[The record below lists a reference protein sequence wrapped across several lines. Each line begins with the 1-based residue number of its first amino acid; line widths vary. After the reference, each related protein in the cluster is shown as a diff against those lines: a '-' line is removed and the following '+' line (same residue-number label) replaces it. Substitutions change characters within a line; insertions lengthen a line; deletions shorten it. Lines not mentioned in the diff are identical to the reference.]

1 MTSFGWQRSRSL
13 GKDCQYRWELARL
26 KMLLNLL
33 FPRRRRRR
41 LPSSRIVVSSYLPH
55 PPLPPLPPRSLYFMT
70 FNIVAT
76 NFNFARHLL
85 LILLLCA
92 CRTNANKY
100 HQPNQHHPTPSTT
113 PTCYVQRTLT
123 PSARGE
129 ESSMD
134 FICHPLLTF
143 SSFSSSSSSKVKSS
157 CMLAGWKAHPVI
169 HIINYIISLHP
180 Q

>member
-55 PPLPPLPPRSLYFMT
+55 PPRLSPPRSLYFMT

-92 CRTNANKY
+92 CRTNANKH
-100 HQPNQHHPTPSTT
+100 HQPNQHPHQHHPPPPLVMFSAHWHLQHEERSQAWILFVTPYSPTPS
-113 PTCYVQRTLT
+113 P
-123 PSARGE
+123 
-129 ESSMD
+129 
-134 FICHPLLTF
+134 PLL
-143 SSFSSSSSSKVKSS
+143 
-157 CMLAGWKAHPVI
+157 L
-169 HIINYIISLHP
+169 LR
-180 Q
+180 